1 VKRNKTMS
9 KNWSSTSAGPG
20 PVNGPGVAGG
30 VGRVGRVVKTAWAA
44 LMTGSRTIPFG
55 DNGDLFRD
63 LAAQIAASR
72 RRR

>member
-1 VKRNKTMS
+1 MS
-9 KNWSSTSAGPG
+9 KKTPWTTAGTGPVKGPG
-20 PVNGPGVAGG
+20 IADRASGAL
-30 VGRVGRVVKTAWAA
+30 KTAWEA

-72 RRR
+72 RRS

>member
-1 VKRNKTMS
+1 MS
-9 KNWSSTSAGPG
+9 KNSSSTAAGRG
-20 PVNGPGVAGG
+20 PVNGPGVAGRAG
-30 VGRVGRVVKTAWAA
+30 SVLKTAWAA

-72 RRR
+72 RRS

>member
-1 VKRNKTMS
+1 MS
-9 KNWSSTSAGPG
+9 KKTPSTSAAMG
-20 PVNGPGVAGG
+20 PVNGPGVAGRAGRAGG
-30 VGRVGRVVKTAWAA
+30 VLKTAWAA

-72 RRR
+72 RRS

>member
-1 VKRNKTMS
+1 MS
-9 KNWSSTSAGPG
+9 KKTPWTTAGSG
-20 PVNGPGVAGG
+20 PVNGPGVASSAGSAGG
-30 VGRVGRVVKTAWAA
+30 VLKTAWAA

-72 RRR
+72 RRS

>member
-1 VKRNKTMS
+1 MS
-9 KNWSSTSAGPG
+9 KNSSSTTAGTR
-20 PVNGPGVAGG
+20 PVNGPGIAGRAAG
-30 VGRVGRVVKTAWAA
+30 ALKMAWAA

-72 RRR
+72 RRSL